1 MLRTRPARWLS
12 GLFILAAFTS
22 VGDAQAGGA
31 LFEEV
36 DDALTNGCGAGECWT
51 NHLRVSDLDGDG
63 DLDIVLVNYGGF
75 FSNGTAQ
82 ELVIYENDA
91 GVFTDVSNTAIDGFE
106 GRIRQVSIGDVD
118 GDGDLD
124 IFAPDGQGDGSAFF
138 INMGDMVFADEYAER
153 MPEAQP
159 NVGATRMGDF
169 DNDGDLDIFSADGYT
184 SSPAVFGHIYLNDGL
199 GNFDEVDGAIPDAF
213 TGQDPDDVD
222 LLDANG
228 DFVTDIL
235 LNAHNGDNSLWL
247 GNGDGTFSD
256 ASDQFPPQNS
266 QQPNYHYNPTACDVD
281 GDGDLD
287 AWVDNMGPG
296 YTEQLLINDG
306 SGTFSDET
314 AERVTGNQVGGDDNG
329 VVCADIDNDGDFDAV
344 VIALG
349 SRERYLQNDGSGNFT
364 FVNGTFGGVPDA
376 SLWGEFGD
384 LNGDGRFDLV
394 TGQGE
399 FGDIEDHVYFATQG
413 LAVDDRAPSFRAV
426 ETGSFDEGIPVVV
439 HAAIAD
445 RSVTDNGPRLS
456 AMSATL
462 SGDGVDESTV
472 VTFMGGD
479 LFRAEFPAQPVGS
492 YVVEVCATDMAGN
505 EGCETTQI
513 EVGDGG
519 GETDSDTDGSDE
531 TGDASASD
539 TATASDSDS
548 DSDTATASASD
559 SDSDSDSAGTA
570 SGSASNTASA
580 SDTAG
585 ETDGDTD
592 GDSAGGNGG
601 GGGCSTGGPAPLSV
615 LLLGPVLFGLLR
627 RRD

>member
-12 GLFILAAFTS
+12 GLFLLSTFTS
-22 VGDAQAGGA
+22 AGEAHAGGA
-31 LFEEV
+31 LFDEV

-63 DLDIVLVNYGGF
+63 DLDVVLVNYDGF
-75 FSNGTAQ
+75 FSVGSPQ
-82 ELVIYENDA
+82 ELVIYENDR

-106 GRIRQVSIGDVD
+106 GRIRQVAIGDVD

-124 IFAPDGQGDGSAFF
+124 IFSPDGQGAGSAFF

-184 SSPAVFGHIYLNDGL
+184 SAPAVFGHIYLNDGL
-199 GNFDEVDGAIPDAF
+199 GNFDEVDGAIPDVF

-228 DFVTDIL
+228 DFVADIL

-266 QQPNYHYNPTACDVD
+266 QAPNYHYNPAACDVD

-287 AWVDNMGPG
+287 VWVDNMGPN

-306 SGTFSDET
+306 SGVYTDET
-314 AERVTGNQVGGDDNG
+314 AERVSGNQANGDDNG
-329 VVCADIDNDGDFDAV
+329 VVCADIDNDGDFDGV
-344 VIALG
+344 VIALS
-349 SRERYLQNDGSGNFT
+349 SRERYLENDGNGNFT
-364 FVNGTFGGVPDA
+364 FVNGVFGGTADA

-399 FGDIEDHVYFATQG
+399 FGDIEDHVYFATAG
-413 LAVDDRAPSFRAV
+413 VAVDDRAPVFRAI
-426 ETGSFDEGIPVVV
+426 ETGSFEERAPVVV
-439 HAAIAD
+439 RAAIAD

-456 AMSATL
+456 AMSGTL
-462 SGDGVDESTV
+462 SGDGVEETTA
-472 VTFMGGD
+472 VTYMGGD
-479 LFRAEFPAQPVGS
+479 LFRAEFPGQPAGS
-492 YVVEVCATDMAGN
+492 YVVEICATDVAGN

-519 GETDSDTDGSDE
+519 GDTDSDTDGVDE
-531 TGDASASD
+531 TGDTSASD
-539 TATASDSDS
+539 TDAAS

-559 SDSDSDSAGTA
+559 SSSDSDSAATA
-570 SGSASNTASA
+570 SDGGSNTASA
-580 SDTAG
+580 SGTAG

-592 GDSAGGNGG
+592 GDSAGGDGD

-615 LLLGPVLFGLLR
+615 LLLGPVLLGLR
-627 RRD
+627 RRRD

>member
-1 MLRTRPARWLS
+1 MLRTRPARWFS
-12 GLFILAAFTS
+12 GLFILTALTS
-22 VGDAQAGGA
+22 AGEAHAGGA

-75 FSNGTAQ
+75 FSTGDAQ
-82 ELVIYENDA
+82 ELVIYENDG

-106 GRIRQVSIGDVD
+106 GRIRQVAIGDVD
-118 GDGDLD
+118 ADGDLD
-124 IFAPDGQGDGSAFF
+124 IFAPDGQGAGSAFF
-138 INMGDMVFADEYAER
+138 INMGDMVFADEYVER

-199 GNFDEVDGAIPDAF
+199 GNFDEVDGAIPDVF

-256 ASDQFPPQNS
+256 GTAGFPG
-266 QQPNYHYNPTACDVD
+266 QPHVYHYNPGVCDVD

-287 AWVDNMGPG
+287 VWVDNQGPSLG
-296 YTEQLLINDG
+296 GGVATEQLLINDG
-306 SGTFSDET
+306 SGVFVDET
-314 AERVTGNQVGGDDNG
+314 SERVSGNPNSDDNG
-329 VVCADIDNDGDFDAV
+329 VVCADIDNDGDFDGV

-349 SRERYLQNDGSGNFT
+349 SRERYLENDGSGNFT
-364 FVNGTFGGVPDA
+364 LVNGVFGGVPDA

-399 FGDIEDHVYFATQG
+399 FGDIEDHVYFATNG
-413 LAVDDRAPSFRAV
+413 LAPDDRAPLFRAI
-426 ETGSFDEGIPVVV
+426 ETGSFEEDSPIVIRS
-439 HAAIAD
+439 AISD

-456 AMSATL
+456 TMGATL
-462 SGDGVDESTV
+462 SGDGVEEATA
-472 VTFMGGD
+472 VTYMGGD
-479 LFRAEFPAQPVGS
+479 LFRAEFAAQPAGA
-492 YVVEVCATDMAGN
+492 YAVEICVTDVAGN

-513 EVGDGG
+513 EVGDEG
-519 GETDSDTDGSDE
+519 GESESDTGGADETGAVSTTDTDG
-531 TGDASASD
+531 
-539 TATASDSDS
+539 ASDSDS
-548 DSDTATASASD
+548 DTLTAST

-570 SGSASNTASA
+570 SDGASATASA
-580 SDTAG
+580 TATAG
-585 ETDGDTD
+585 DTDGDTD

-601 GGGCSTGGPAPLSV
+601 GGGCSTGGPAPLSL
-615 LLLGPVLFGLLR
+615 LLLGPVLLGFRR

>member
-1 MLRTRPARWLS
+1 MLHTRPARWFS
-12 GLFILAAFTS
+12 GLFILTALTS
-22 VGDAQAGGA
+22 AGEAQAGGA

-63 DLDIVLVNYGGF
+63 DLDVVLVNYDGF
-75 FSNGTAQ
+75 FSVGSPQ
-82 ELVIYENDA
+82 ELVIYENDG
-91 GVFTDVSNTAIDGFE
+91 GVFTDVSNTAVDGFT
-106 GRIRQVSIGDVD
+106 GRIRQVAIGDID
-118 GDGDLD
+118 ADGDLD
-124 IFAPDGQGDGSAFF
+124 IFAPDGQGSGSAFF
-138 INMGDMVFADEYAER
+138 INMGDMAFADEYAER

-184 SSPAVFGHIYLNDGL
+184 SDPAVFGHIYLNDGL
-199 GNFDEVDGAIPDAF
+199 GNFDEVDGAIPDTF

-247 GNGDGTFSD
+247 GTGDGTFTD
-256 ASDQFPPQNS
+256 ASDQFPSQNS
-266 QQPNYHYNPTACDVD
+266 QAPNFHYNPTTCDVD

-287 AWVDNMGPG
+287 AWVDNMGPN

-306 SGTFSDET
+306 SGTFTDET
-314 AERVTGNQVGGDDNG
+314 AERVVGNQLNGDDNG
-329 VVCADIDNDGDFDAV
+329 VVCADIDNDGDFDGV
-344 VIALG
+344 VIAL
-349 SRERYLQNDGSGNFT
+349 SSQERYLQNDGSGNFT
-364 FVNGTFGGVPDA
+364 FVSGAFGGAADA

-399 FGDIEDHVYFATQG
+399 FGDIEDHVYFATQA
-413 LAVDDRAPSFRAV
+413 LAVDDRAPSFRTI
-426 ETGSFDEGIPVVV
+426 ETGSFDEGSPVIVR
-439 HAAIAD
+439 AAIAD

-456 AMSATL
+456 ATSATL
-462 SGDGVDESTV
+462 SGDGVDEATA
-472 VTFMGGD
+472 VTYMGGD
-479 LFRAEFPAQPVGS
+479 LFRAEFPAQPAGS
-492 YVVEVCATDMAGN
+492 YTVEICATDMAGN
-505 EGCETTQI
+505 EGCETTPI

-519 GETDSDTDGSDE
+519 GETDGTDTDGADDTGVESESESD
-531 TGDASASD
+531 AASD
-539 TATASDSDS
+539 TV
-548 DSDTATASASD
+548 TASASD
-559 SDSDSDSAGTA
+559 SDSDSNASASASDSA
-570 SGSASNTASA
+570 SASASASA

-592 GDSAGGNGG
+592 DSAGGNGG
-601 GGGCSTGGPAPLSV
+601 GGGCTTGGPMPLSLWFLAPA
-615 LLLGPVLFGLLR
+615 LLVFR
-627 RRD
+627 RRGE